1 MSTGTVYALGTSTPS
16 GWTPTQI
23 IYYQLSCNMDGG
35 FQFAFMEDSGVW
47 DSGDIDTFIDDLLAN
62 TLPELTPLGYTENP
76 PNLRITVPCYIVIEL
91 DSSVNW
97 RYQPAAA
104 GIKLASN
111 LSSKYFNLVEIDTN
125 GNATTG
131 TGPSSDKIARILYF
145 SVASASDDGSLDP
158 YNLYVEFDMGFG
170 NTVPMTIDPDI
181 KNDGTPP

>member
-1 MSTGTVYALGTSTPS
+1 MSTGTTYTLGTSAPT
-16 GWTPTQI
+16 GWSAQQI

-35 FQFAFMEDSGVW
+35 FQFAFLEDSGIW

-97 RYQPAAA
+97 RYQPAAP

-111 LSSKYFNLVEIDTN
+111 LSSKYFGLIQVDNN
-125 GNATTG
+125 GNETTG
-131 TGPSSDKIARILYF
+131 QAPASDKTSRILYF
-145 SVASASDDGSLDP
+145 GVANAADDGSLDP

-170 NTVPMTIDPDI
+170 DTVPMTIDPDI